1 MKQLEREGS
10 LDCSTSVGRYMKR
23 KDRIRIRIEE
33 KQTVEEREKE
43 KGGAEE
49 KQKRVKKRIGGEPMY
64 KEKTHQRCAGKADVG
79 ESFEHLFR

>member
-1 MKQLEREGS
+1 MKQLGREGS

-43 KGGAEE
+43 KGGGRGKAEE
-49 KQKRVKKRIGGEPMY
+49 SE
-64 KEKTHQRCAGKADVG
+64 EKNRWGANVQREDPSTLRW
-79 ESFEHLFR
+79 ES